1 MYIPQVICAVV
12 CSFGVALAHAQLAPL
27 KELASQAPA
36 TQTVIPQKNLSYIH
50 ALQLAKTA
58 VAVCAANNQSVAATV
73 VDRSGTVL
81 AMLRSDNTG
90 PIALAGSERK
100 AYTAVSFK
108 TETSNIMAR
117 TVQAPQL
124 ANLPGILALAG
135 GVPIRV
141 GSEVI
146 GAIGVGGAPD
156 GRIDAQCAN
165 YAIDKYKPALAGDA
179 GLESPGGAPGE
190 KTPAVPA
197 AS

>member
-1 MYIPQVICAVV
+1 MISTVAFAVV
-12 CSFGVALAHAQLAPL
+12 AASAHAQLAPL
-27 KELASQAPA
+27 VELPSQAA
-36 TQTVIPQKNLSYIH
+36 AVQSVVAQKNLSYVH
-50 ALQLAKTA
+50 AMRLANVA

-100 AYTAVSFK
+100 AYTALSFK
-108 TETSNIMAR
+108 TETSNVMAR

-124 ANLPGILALAG
+124 ANLPGTLALTG

-141 GSEVI
+141 GGEVI

-165 YAIDKYKPALAGDA
+165 YAIDKYRLALIRDA
-179 GLESPGGAPGE
+179 GLESPSGLASDE
-190 KTPAVPA
+190 VSQVFPA
-197 AS
+197 S